1 MPDLLIEL
9 RSEEIP
15 ALPLAR
21 SGGAART
28 SNPNVSGA
36 RSGGAA
42 RTNNPNVSDAR
53 SGGAAR
59 TVRTGRSMRAFAVE
73 LN

>member
-15 ALPLAR
+15 ACPHAR
-21 SGGAART
+21 SGAA
-28 SNPNVSGA
+28 
-36 RSGGAA
+36 
-42 RTNNPNVSDAR
+42 
-53 SGGAAR
+53 
-59 TVRTGRSMRAFAVE
+59 VRTGKSDNGMRVSLSVE

>member
-15 ALPLAR
+15 ARPLAR
-21 SGGAART
+21 SGAA
-28 SNPNVSGA
+28 
-36 RSGGAA
+36 
-42 RTNNPNVSDAR
+42 
-53 SGGAAR
+53 
-59 TVRTGRSMRAFAVE
+59 VRTGKGNSGMRCIMVE

>member
-15 ALPLAR
+15 ARQSAR
-21 SGGAART
+21 SGAVART
-28 SNPNVSGA
+28 DIGHVG
-36 RSGGAA
+36 
-42 RTNNPNVSDAR
+42 
-53 SGGAAR
+53 
-59 TVRTGRSMRAFAVE
+59 MRWTMVE